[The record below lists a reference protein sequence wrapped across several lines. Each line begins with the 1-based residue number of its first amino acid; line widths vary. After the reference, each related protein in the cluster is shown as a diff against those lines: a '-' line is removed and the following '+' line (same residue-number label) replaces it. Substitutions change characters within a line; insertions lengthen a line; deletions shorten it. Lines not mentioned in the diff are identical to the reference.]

1 MYCEGMIESTA
12 ANMARH
18 FTEFLGKVERGETIR
33 IRDQGRMVARMVPD
47 CDFMPGQ
54 QAAEL
59 FRGHRADA
67 EAANALAGEISKLDL
82 ESENALDR

>member
-1 MYCEGMIESTA
+1 MYYKAMIESTA
-12 ANMARH
+12 ANMAQN
-18 FTEFLGKVERGETIR
+18 FTEFLAKVEQGETIR

-67 EAANALAGEISKLDL
+67 EAANAIAGELRKLHL
-82 ESENALDR
+82 ESENGLDH

>member
-1 MYCEGMIESTA
+1 MIESTA
-12 ANMARH
+12 ANMARN
-18 FTEFLGKVERGETIR
+18 FTEFLAKVERGETVR
-33 IRDQGRMVARMVPD
+33 ISDQGRMVARMVPD

-67 EAANALAGEISKLDL
+67 EAANAIADELRKLDL
-82 ESENALDR
+82 ESENALDH

>member
-1 MYCEGMIESTA
+1 MYCETMIESTA

-18 FTEFLGKVERGETIR
+18 FTEFLAKVERGETIR
-33 IRDQGRMVARMVPD
+33 IRDRGRMVARMVPD

-59 FRGHRADA
+59 FK
-67 EAANALAGEISKLDL
+67 EIEQVLCLAPSPPVETFSP
-82 ESENALDR
+82 S